1 MPTTSEEKNA
11 HYRVI
16 EQRILMARALERF
29 ATSKELENFVSEIY
43 SKDSFYSAMGVE
55 SEDILQEVKTGVSI
69 NIGQLREQVK
79 GYLV

>member
-1 MPTTSEEKNA
+1 MPTVSEEKNA
-11 HYRVI
+11 HYRVT

-29 ATSKELENFVSEIY
+29 VTSKELENFVSEIY

-55 SEDILQEVKTGVSI
+55 SEDILQEVRTGV
-69 NIGQLREQVK
+69 NICIEQLKDQVK

>member
-1 MPTTSEEKNA
+1 MPTVSEEKNA

-16 EQRILMARALERF
+16 EQRILMARVLERF
-29 ATSKELENFVSEIY
+29 VTSKELENFVSEIY
-43 SKDSFYSAMGVE
+43 SKDPFYSAMGVE